1 MKKQYLVPGEMH
13 FETARGKLAKH
24 EKVHLF
30 GYNPAVST
38 TTVEVISFSASY
50 RTPLPNASTTLSVV
64 STSAN
69 DTANGT
75 GARSVILRGR
85 APDGSRIEE
94 EVATNGLTPVTSQN
108 EFWRLTEAFVSKSGT
123 YASQTAASHAGT
135 ITISDGTNTWAIIDS
150 TALFPSSVAAIGAY
164 TVPLG
169 YDAIVESISIHA
181 DNNKPMTVMM
191 FKRENSTFTEP
202 YDAMRL
208 IERWDG
214 IAGSSTQPFKGGLY
228 LPPLTDVG
236 FLAKSTSQEGSISV
250 DAELTLIWRGDGI

>member
-38 TTVEVISFSASY
+38 TSAKVISYSGSY
-50 RTPLPNASTTLSVV
+50 KTPLPVNATTLRVT
-64 STSAN
+64 STSEN

-75 GARSVILRGR
+75 GARAVILQGM
-85 APDGSRIEE
+85 AADGSRIEE
-94 EVATNGLTPVTSQN
+94 EVATNGLTAAISQN
-108 EFWRLTEAFVSKSGT
+108 AFWRLTGAFVSKSGT
-123 YASQTAASHAGT
+123 YATETAGSHAGT
-135 ITISDGTNTWAIIDS
+135 ITISDGTNTWGIINQLA
-150 TALFPSSVAAIGAY
+150 TFPSSTTSIGAY

-169 YDAIVESISIHA
+169 YDCILESISLHA
-181 DNNKPMTVMM
+181 DNNKPMSVLL
-191 FKRENSTFTEP
+191 FKRENTSFTEP
-202 YDAMRL
+202 YDPMIL
-208 IERWDG
+208 LERWNG

>member
-1 MKKQYLVPGEMH
+1 MKKRYLVPGEFH
-13 FETARGKLAKH
+13 FEAARGKLAKH
-24 EKVHLF
+24 EKVMMF
-30 GYNPAVST
+30 GYNPVVST
-38 TTVEVISFSASY
+38 TTPEVISFSGSY
-50 RTPLPNASTTLSVV
+50 RTPLPDDAATLQIV

-75 GARSVILRGR
+75 GARSVTLRGR
-85 APDGSRIEE
+85 AADGSVRVEQ
-94 EVATNGLTPVTSQN
+94 VAMNGTTPVSTEN
-108 EFWRLTEAFVSKSGT
+108 AFWRLTEAFVSESGT
-123 YASQTAASHAGT
+123 YATQSAASHAGT

-191 FKRENSTFTEP
+191 FKRENNTFTAP

-214 IAGSSTQPFKGGLY
+214 IAGSSTQPFKGGIY